1 MHAAVIE
8 APGSVVVRDIP
19 DPYPAPGEVV
29 IAVGGCGI
37 CGTDLHLVEG
47 SLPNTSYPLT
57 PGHEFYGKV
66 VEVNLPEDRP
76 EVGALCVGTWVAVD
90 PNLPCGT
97 CLPCLAGRSN
107 LCDNYAAIGVTR
119 AGACAEYVAAPASVC
134 APLPPDFPL
143 EVASLIEPMSCVIH
157 GLDRV
162 GDRPRDGRWLVYG
175 AGTVGLLM
183 ANAAQA
189 LTNNRVCVVET
200 NADRRERAASFGFR
214 TAASAEELDG
224 PDWDTVVDC
233 TGSTGAIKDGLNRV
247 ATGGTVLLFGV
258 AAPGATVDLEPY
270 AVYRRE
276 ITIVGS
282 MAVMNSFDRAV
293 TALAAKPE
301 FAAGLVTH
309 RFELTDYVAAL
320 DTFRSGESGKVEI
333 VTA

>member
-8 APGSVVVRDIP
+8 APGSVVVRDVP
-19 DPYPAPGEVV
+19 DPCPAPGEVV

-37 CGTDLHLVEG
+37 CGTDLHLFEG
-47 SLPNTSYPLT
+47 SLPDTTYPLT

-66 VEVNLPEDRP
+66 VETNADHGPK
-76 EVGALCVGTWVAVD
+76 VGTWVAVD

-97 CLPCLAGRSN
+97 CAPCRAGRSN
-107 LCDNYAAIGVTR
+107 LCEDYTAIGVTR
-119 AGACAEYVAAPASVC
+119 PGACAEYVAAPASVC
-134 APLPPDFPL
+134 ATLPADFPL
-143 EVASLIEPMSCVIH
+143 EVAALIEPLSCVIH
-157 GLDRV
+157 GLDRI
-162 GDRPRDGRWLVYG
+162 GTRPRDSRWLVYG

-183 ANAAQA
+183 ANAVQS
-189 LTNNRVCVVET
+189 LTDDLVGVIET
-200 NADRRERAASFGFR
+200 NPDRRERAASFGFC
-214 TAASAEELDG
+214 TAASAEELDVPG
-224 PDWDTVVDC
+224 WDTVVDC
-233 TGSTGAIKDGLNRV
+233 TGSTAAITDGLNRV

-293 TALAAKPE
+293 TALAEKPE

-309 RFELTDYVAAL
+309 RFELTDYVEAL